1 MVLPETEF
9 DQAPE
14 RAISSSHPGFGH
26 PAGNPA
32 MTRVFS
38 YNLGLYS
45 LAENL
50 LDKTL

>member
-1 MVLPETEF
+1 VVLPETEF